1 MRDTESSFSAET
13 SPPAPVSAGERT
25 LATAELVLEIATA
38 AAGEREL
45 DAILRAALDRLH
57 GVVAFTGGSIALVDR
72 EELVIRAATGPF
84 QDEAIGQRLTRGSSL
99 SWRVIESLEPVRVD
113 DLLTS
118 EARVKGVEASKAVRS
133 WLGCP
138 DPVAWRWH
146 RPPGGRFH
154 LPGGLHRGGPGPR
167 RDDRSCAGRPDPPGC
182 ALHRRATRDRP
193 CGTPSRA
200 SSVTSCARRSRR
212 STA

>member
-1 MRDTESSFSAET
+1 MPDTESSFSAE
-13 SPPAPVSAGERT
+13 PPPLAPASAGERT

-45 DAILRAALDRLH
+45 DAILRAGLDRLH

-118 EARVKGVEASKAVRS
+118 GARVKGVEASKAVRS
-133 WLGCP
+133 WL
-138 DPVAWRWH
+138 
-146 RPPGGRFH
+146 
-154 LPGGLHRGGPGPR
+154 
-167 RDDRSCAGRPDPPGC
+167 
-182 ALHRRATRDRP
+182 
-193 CGTPSRA
+193 
-200 SSVTSCARRSRR
+200 
-212 STA
+212 